1 MAVEQEGAIKSTE
14 VEIPKSIRN
23 PAAIRD
29 TRKWNPIVV
38 EQEVVIEQ
46 P

>member
-1 MAVEQEGAIKSTE
+1 MVVEQEGAIKSTE
-14 VEIPKSIRN
+14 VEIPNSIRN

-38 EQEVVIEQ
+38 EQEVVI
-46 P
+46 